1 LYHTIAMC
9 LILLNRLIYIL
20 LPIHL
25 KSEITL
31 LLQCYYKTK
40 NGCFGLKMSE

>member
-1 LYHTIAMC
+1 MMC
-9 LILLNRLIYIL
+9 LILPNPLIYIL

-31 LLQCYYKTK
+31 LLQCHYKIK
-40 NGCFGLKMSE
+40 KMDSLV